1 MSEHVNTFTTE
12 NYNCNYYEIN
22 SFNSKFNN
30 TYNKYPKIC
39 HLNIRSLN
47 LHKHELVA
55 YLNCINCNFD
65 IILLTECGHALH
77 ASIEQ
82 VFDNYNF
89 HITPPNSNKGGAG
102 ILIRKDMFKNVET
115 MANNELLTCTCKDCK
130 CKVESHWLKLTT
142 KQNEYVTLGCIYRH
156 PNGNLTHFNQ
166 LYTKLLENINKN
178 ETCIIGGDFNIDLLQ
193 HEKSHIGEYLTINLE
208 NNFTPCITL
217 PTRITSHSAT
227 LIDQIFL
234 RLPLKKLQSK
244 VHSGNL
250 FCSISD
256 HLMNFALIELEIKST
271 KNRPY
276 VRLFTEKRIKYF
288 QETAKND
295 APLIPT
301 KSDGT
306 LVNTDL
312 QSSFA
317 EFLSNY
323 KKMLDKY
330 FPLVKLSRKKSK
342 DKPWITN
349 GIKTSIKRRNILYR
363 KYVERPSTESE
374 KKWKDHKHILTNCI
388 REAETYH
395 YRKML
400 ADHNN
405 NCQNLWKI
413 FGKILKK
420 SKNKSNITKIKSGN
434 ETLTNP
440 TEIANAF
447 NKFFTNIGEE
457 LAQSHNTDD
466 PNAFRKYLNNPILQS
481 FNLIETSLPEI
492 KYQMEKINP
501 KKSTGD
507 DDLPGKFLNVSA
519 QIVAEPISKLFNLS
533 IRTGKYPDV
542 LKIAKVLPIYKKGEH
557 TDLNNYRPISIL
569 THLNKIFETIISN
582 QMKTFLNKHNIFYK
596 YQYGFRENHSTD
608 HALIEIVDGIKLAID
623 GSKLAGGIFVDLK
636 KAFDTVNHKIL
647 LDKLKQVGIRGT
659 PNKLIESYLTNRQQY
674 VQINDRKSNL
684 RPISCGVPQGSVLG
698 PLLFILYIND
708 LANCCSIGKIRIFAD
723 DTAVYFSCVDISE
736 FLHLATTIM
745 SQLDKWFSDNLLT
758 LNTEKS
764 YYCIFRTTQNH
775 LINLPDEIEFNNK
788 SIKRAKSIK
797 YLGITL
803 DEFLDWNE
811 HITNIGKSLK
821 SLFSVFYNIRRYLT
835 LEHIKVIYYTM
846 IYSRIKY
853 GICAYGFAKQEN
865 MDKVQVL
872 QNKLL
877 KVLLEKEW
885 RYSTNKLH
893 NDINILQVE
902 DLFSQE
908 ISTFVCNYFR
918 GNLPG
923 AFSDYFQT
931 FDHRYDTREKT
942 TRLKLPKCRTEL
954 GKNTVKFTGCII
966 WNDLSQEQK
975 SIKNPKSFRKAI
987 KDNVLDY
994 ATPET

>member
-1 MSEHVNTFTTE
+1 M
-12 NYNCNYYEIN
+12 
-22 SFNSKFNN
+22 
-30 TYNKYPKIC
+30 
-39 HLNIRSLN
+39 
-47 LHKHELVA
+47 
-55 YLNCINCNFD
+55 
-65 IILLTECGHALH
+65 
-77 ASIEQ
+77 
-82 VFDNYNF
+82 
-89 HITPPNSNKGGAG
+89 
-102 ILIRKDMFKNVET
+102 
-115 MANNELLTCTCKDCK
+115 
-130 CKVESHWLKLTT
+130 
-142 KQNEYVTLGCIYRH
+142 
-156 PNGNLTHFNQ
+156 
-166 LYTKLLENINKN
+166 
-178 ETCIIGGDFNIDLLQ
+178 
-193 HEKSHIGEYLTINLE
+193 
-208 NNFTPCITL
+208 
-217 PTRITSHSAT
+217 
-227 LIDQIFL
+227 
-234 RLPLKKLQSK
+234 
-244 VHSGNL
+244 
-250 FCSISD
+250 
-256 HLMNFALIELEIKST
+256 
-271 KNRPY
+271 
-276 VRLFTEKRIKYF
+276 
-288 QETAKND
+288 
-295 APLIPT
+295 
-301 KSDGT
+301 
-306 LVNTDL
+306 
-312 QSSFA
+312 
-317 EFLSNY
+317 
-323 KKMLDKY
+323 
-330 FPLVKLSRKKSK
+330 
-342 DKPWITN
+342 
-349 GIKTSIKRRNILYR
+349 
-363 KYVERPSTESE
+363 
-374 KKWKDHKHILTNCI
+374 
-388 REAETYH
+388 
-395 YRKML
+395 
-400 ADHNN
+400 
-405 NCQNLWKI
+405 
-413 FGKILKK
+413 
-420 SKNKSNITKIKSGN
+420 
-434 ETLTNP
+434 
-440 TEIANAF
+440 
-447 NKFFTNIGEE
+447 
-457 LAQSHNTDD
+457 
-466 PNAFRKYLNNPILQS
+466 
-481 FNLIETSLPEI
+481 
-492 KYQMEKINP
+492 
-501 KKSTGD
+501 
-507 DDLPGKFLNVSA
+507 
-519 QIVAEPISKLFNLS
+519 
-533 IRTGKYPDV
+533 
-542 LKIAKVLPIYKKGEH
+542 
-557 TDLNNYRPISIL
+557 
-569 THLNKIFETIISN
+569 
-582 QMKTFLNKHNIFYK
+582 
-596 YQYGFRENHSTD
+596 
-608 HALIEIVDGIKLAID
+608 
-623 GSKLAGGIFVDLK
+623 
-636 KAFDTVNHKIL
+636 
-647 LDKLKQVGIRGT
+647 
-659 PNKLIESYLTNRQQY
+659 
-674 VQINDRKSNL
+674 QINDKKSNL

-954 GKNTVKFTGCII
+954 GKKTVKFTGCII